1 MYNKK
6 TILLQFLSIFLL
18 YCFAMLDVSSNFA
31 ASKHRRKHS
40 LGETYS
46 DGGDTTFYLTTK
58 FL

>member
-6 TILLQFLSIFLL
+6 NDITAILSIFLL

-40 LGETYS
+40 SGDTYS